1 MPNNDRTGP
10 NGMGSQT
17 GRGAGLCNDAANS
30 VSNNSPKGQRLGRR
44 QGLGRCQVGQKGQR
58 AGGGQFRGIR
68 QLDDS
73 STSSELGL
81 QQQIQDLQKQLETLS
96 EALVK

>member
-17 GRGAGLCNDAANS
+17 GRGAGLCNGATNSAAN
-30 VSNNSPKGQRLGRR
+30 NNQNGQRLGRR
-44 QGLGRCQVGQKGQR
+44 QGIGRGQKSQR

-68 QLDDS
+68 QLDNS
-73 STSSELGL
+73 PTSSELGL